1 MKHGLGRHNY
11 RSPGTGIAVEP
22 PTPPAYALP
31 LTFRGLGFR
40 TISFEP
46 LAYSGWF
53 LI

>member
-22 PTPPAYALP
+22 PTPPGLP

>member
-22 PTPPAYALP
+22 PPSGGSFP
-31 LTFRGLGFR
+31 LTFRGLGYR

-46 LAYSGWF
+46 LAYTGWF
-53 LI
+53 YY

>member
-22 PTPPAYALP
+22 PVGASLGLA
-31 LTFRGLGFR
+31 FRGLAYR

-46 LAYSGWF
+46 LGFTGWF
-53 LI
+53 LY